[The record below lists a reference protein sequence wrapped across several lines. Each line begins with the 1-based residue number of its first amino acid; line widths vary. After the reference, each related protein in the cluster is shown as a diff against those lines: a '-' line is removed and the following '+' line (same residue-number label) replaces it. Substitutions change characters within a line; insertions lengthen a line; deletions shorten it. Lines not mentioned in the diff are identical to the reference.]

1 MIPTIRLDL
10 SQTSFNSRD
19 VELLRNACKSYGF
32 FYLHVQDDEL
42 KRLLPRIFEQSENF
56 FDLPL
61 EIKKKFSDGILNRGY
76 TAMEEETLDTEK
88 QSKGDT
94 KEGYY
99 IAEDVPKED
108 ERYNPA
114 KLSGP
119 NVYPTDL
126 PLEIFDCI
134 EWKRTMDSYHSKMKR
149 VGYRLARLIAL
160 ALDLQESYFD
170 EYFKTPLAVLRLLH
184 YSDEKSN
191 IDNGVYGCGAHSDY
205 GFVTLLATDD
215 NPGLQIY
222 LKDEWIDIAPT
233 GYSNST
239 FVVNLGDMLERWT
252 NGLFKS
258 TLHRVII
265 KTDET
270 DETDEI
276 DSKRMKDRY
285 SIPFFYEPDFDT
297 LVECIPTCKGTKG
310 AKYMP
315 IKSGEYLLN
324 KYQQTHSD
332 FTS

>member
-1 MIPTIRLDL
+1 MIPTVRLNL
-10 SQTSFNSRD
+10 SQSSFNARD

-42 KRLLPRIFEQSENF
+42 KRLLPRVFEQSEKF
-56 FDLPL
+56 FALPI
-61 EIKKKFSDGILNRGY
+61 EIKKKFSDGIMNRGY

-99 IAEDVPKED
+99 IAEDVSKD
-108 ERYNPA
+108 DARYNPA

-119 NVYPTDL
+119 NVYPTNL
-126 PLEIFDCI
+126 PEENLDCI
-134 EWKRTMDSYHSKMKR
+134 EWKRTMDLYHSKMKQ
-149 VGYRLARLIAL
+149 VGNSLARLIAL
-160 ALDLQESYFD
+160 ALDLEESYFD
-170 EYFKTPLAVLRLLH
+170 EYFQNPLAVLRLLH
-184 YSDEKSN
+184 YSDEKSD

-222 LKDEWIDIAPT
+222 LNDEWIDVAPI
-233 GYSNST
+233 GYANST

-265 KTDET
+265 KTNET
-270 DETDEI
+270 DDLN
-276 DSKRMKDRY
+276 SKRRRDRY

-297 LVECIPTCKGTKG
+297 LVECISTCEGKGG
-310 AKYMP
+310 AKYSP

-324 KYQQTHSD
+324 KYHQTHSD
-332 FTS
+332 FNS